1 VVSLSRHAEAAVVEI
16 DRHFAAVYSGHGY
29 LHLLDPLFLVAFQAR
44 TPHGLVLSPPFLNRP
59 LMRSP

>member
-1 VVSLSRHAEAAVVEI
+1 VVEI